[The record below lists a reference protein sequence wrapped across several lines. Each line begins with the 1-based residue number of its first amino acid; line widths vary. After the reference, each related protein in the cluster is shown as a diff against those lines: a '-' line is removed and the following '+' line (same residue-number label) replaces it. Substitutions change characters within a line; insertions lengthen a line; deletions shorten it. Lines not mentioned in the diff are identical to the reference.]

1 MKRLLPIG
9 LCLLAI
15 PLLAPGCTGGRPVG
29 EAAIEAEPFSGD
41 ALNFIVLG
49 DWGRAGFFN
58 QREVA
63 AQMGRTAEAIR
74 SRFVISTGD
83 NFYTTGV
90 ASTEDVKWL
99 RSFEE
104 IYTARSLWEP
114 WYVTL
119 GNHDWQ
125 GNPYAQVAYTQI
137 SPRWR
142 MPAPYFATRFRLDD
156 DSTDVLFVFLDTTPL
171 GDFERAEIYPMSDT
185 WNQRE
190 QLRWLDSTLAASD
203 AEWKVAVGHHPI
215 VVGSRRYRD
224 NPHLLRDV
232 LPILERHGV
241 QAYFAGHE
249 HNLQHLRLPGRSME
263 HFVSGAGS
271 LLRDP
276 LPDENTRWAL
286 RTSGF
291 MTVSLTP
298 ETMFVQAIDV
308 VGRVVYAVSVARTVG
323 PSGPGTPATREAFDP
338 GEPVPAEGEGPPT
351 EVPPAR
357 EDDDTTPIPT
367 GATPEAGQS
376 GGRRP

>member
-1 MKRLLPIG
+1 
-9 LCLLAI
+9 
-15 PLLAPGCTGGRPVG
+15 VG
-29 EAAIEAEPFSGD
+29 DDVVEAEPFSGD
-41 ALNFIVLG
+41 ALNFIVFG

-63 AQMGRTAEAIR
+63 VQMGRTADEIR

-90 ASTEDVKWL
+90 TSVDDPKWL

-125 GNPYAQVAYTQI
+125 GDPFAQIAYSQR

-142 MPAPYFATRFRLDD
+142 MPDLYFTTRFRLDD
-156 DSTDVLFVFLDTTPL
+156 DSTDVLIVYLDTTPL
-171 GDFERAEIYPMSDT
+171 ADFERAELYPMSDM
-185 WNQRE
+185 WDQGA
-190 QLRWLDSTLAASD
+190 QLRWLDSTLAASN
-203 AEWKVAVGHHPI
+203 AEWKIAVGHHPI
-215 VVGSRRYRD
+215 IVGSRRYRD

-232 LPILERHGV
+232 LPVLERHGV

-249 HNLQHLRLPGRSME
+249 HNLQHLRLPDRRME
-263 HFVSGAGS
+263 HFISGAGS

-276 LPDENTRWAL
+276 LPDENTIWAL
-286 RTSGF
+286 RTPGF

-298 ETMFVQAIDV
+298 SQMFVQAIDDR
-308 VGRVVYAVSVARTVG
+308 GRVRYAVTVARIEG
-323 PSGPGTPATREAFDP
+323 PTGPGTPAPGEAFGPD
-338 GEPVPAEGEGPPT
+338 EPVPAEGEGPPVET
-351 EVPPAR
+351 NPAR
-357 EDDDTTPIPT
+357 EDDDGTTQPAPAPAQTPPAT
-367 GATPEAGQS
+367 GGQ
-376 GGRRP
+376 

>member
-1 MKRLLPIG
+1 MRRVPLICA
-9 LCLLAI
+9 CLLAM
-15 PLLAPGCTGGRPVG
+15 PLLASGCVGGGRPVG
-29 EAAIEAEPFSGD
+29 GGAVEAEPFSGD

-63 AQMGRTAEAIR
+63 AQMGRTAESIR

-90 ASTEDVKWL
+90 SSTDDPKWL
-99 RSFEE
+99 RSYEE

-114 WYVTL
+114 WYVVL

-125 GNPYAQVAYTQI
+125 GNPYAQIAYSRI

-142 MPAPYFATRFRLDD
+142 MPDTYFTTTFRLDD
-156 DSTDVLFVFLDTTPL
+156 DSTDVLIVYLDTTPL
-171 GDFERAEIYPMSDT
+171 ADFERAEIYPMSNR
-185 WNQRE
+185 WNQRA
-190 QLRWLDSTLAASD
+190 QLQWMDSTLAHSK
-203 AEWKVAVGHHPI
+203 AEWKLVVGHHPI
-215 VVGSRRYRD
+215 IVGSRRYRD

-232 LPILERHGV
+232 LPVLERHGV

-249 HNLQHLRLPGRSME
+249 HNLQHLRLPGRTME
-263 HFVSGAGS
+263 HFISGAGS

-276 LPDENTRWAL
+276 LPDDNTRWAL
-286 RTSGF
+286 RTPGF

-298 ETMFVQAIDV
+298 ETMYVQAIDEG
-308 VGRVVYAVSVARTVG
+308 GRVRYAVSVARTQG
-323 PSGPGTPATREAFDP
+323 PTGPGTPATREAFEP
-338 GEPVPAEGEGPPT
+338 GEPVPAEGEGPPV
-351 EVPPAR
+351 EVPPAT
-357 EDDDTTPIPT
+357 EDDD
-367 GATPEAGQS
+367 GSAGRPPAQG